1 MTPQPTRPATVTI
14 EHARQVMAAVLAA
27 DLPLPDRLAV
37 GEALSVLSD
46 VHPPYPPLPEPGH
59 PEPDVAAAVTDVL
72 ALLDLAL
79 RQSTSTEEV
88 IRVGTTARVLR
99 EHATRRTAPS
109 QPPATGR
116 PAGDPGRSS
125 RAPWPRAVERW

>member
-1 MTPQPTRPATVTI
+1 MI
-14 EHARQVMAAVLAA
+14 AAVLAT

-46 VHPPYPPLPEPGH
+46 VHPPYPPLPDPDR
-59 PEPDVAAAVTDVL
+59 PEPDVAAALTDLL

-88 IRVGTTARVLR
+88 IRVGTAARVLR
-99 EHATRRTAPS
+99 EHTTRHPTPDQRRA
-109 QPPATGR
+109 AGG
-116 PAGDPGRSS
+116 PAGD
-125 RAPWPRAVERW
+125 RAHGSEALWPEAAERW